1 MECYSA
7 IKDEDIMSFA
17 GKWMELENITKS
29 EASQTQK
36 DMHNRSLYI
45 AQLPSEM
52 LYQQLTETNVDTYSQ
67 ALNLWQN

>member
-1 MECYSA
+1 
-7 IKDEDIMSFA
+7 MSFA

-52 LYQQLTETNVDTYSQ
+52 LYQQLTETEADTYT
-67 ALNLWQN
+67 